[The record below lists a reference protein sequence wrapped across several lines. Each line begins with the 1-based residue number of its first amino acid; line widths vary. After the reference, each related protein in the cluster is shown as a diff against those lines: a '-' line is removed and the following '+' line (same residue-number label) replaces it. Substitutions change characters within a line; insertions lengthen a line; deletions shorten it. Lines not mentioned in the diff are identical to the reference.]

1 MDEISSQAISIA
13 VGVFVT
19 IAIVSGV
26 FYVINEMKVIY
37 EQVYETDIS
46 IQSSFSEFEQYDNT
60 VKTGIDVLN
69 VVKKYLNN
77 SQVKI
82 TISGVE
88 IDETSTFY
96 TNYVNKKN
104 TDQLENFLSKL
115 GEDRYN
121 SSVITDDAT
130 GITTIAFVI

>member
-1 MDEISSQAISIA
+1 LDEISSQAISIA